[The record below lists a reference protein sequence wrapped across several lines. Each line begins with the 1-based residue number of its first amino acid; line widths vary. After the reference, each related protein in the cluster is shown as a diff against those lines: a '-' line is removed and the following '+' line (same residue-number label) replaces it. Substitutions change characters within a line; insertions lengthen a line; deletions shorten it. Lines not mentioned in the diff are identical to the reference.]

1 MQRKG
6 KTFIVSGPSGVGKST
21 VLKALFDQRTDL
33 YFSISATTR
42 DPRPG
47 EVDGVHYHFIPAEEF
62 HRMVEEDEFLE
73 YAEYVGNFYGTPK
86 KYVDRAM
93 DDGRDVILDI
103 EIQGANQIC
112 AKRPETVRIF
122 IAPPSWVE
130 LERRLTARGTDSQE
144 VIQSRLLRAKVEL
157 QTASSYDYLVINDT
171 VEQAVTELAAIL
183 CAEHCRPAE
192 RLEPTTPDT
201 PATGDE
207 SQLMLWVS
215 GMLVCALG
223 AGLMLRRKKEN

>member
-1 MQRKG
+1 MQRRG

-62 HRMVEEDEFLE
+62 HRMVGGEVCGGREGGWVFLCPPKITWTVPWTTDGTSFWTSRSKAPTRSAPSDRRRCEFSSHPLHGWSWSGGSPP
-73 YAEYVGNFYGTPK
+73 VVP
-86 KYVDRAM
+86 
-93 DDGRDVILDI
+93 
-103 EIQGANQIC
+103 
-112 AKRPETVRIF
+112 TVR
-122 IAPPSWVE
+122 
-130 LERRLTARGTDSQE
+130 E

-171 VEQAVTELAAIL
+171 VEQAVAEMAAIL

-192 RLEPTTPDT
+192 RLE
-201 PATGDE
+201 
-207 SQLMLWVS
+207 QLLH
-215 GMLVCALG
+215 
-223 AGLMLRRKKEN
+223 K

>member
-1 MQRKG
+1 MQRRG

-93 DDGRDVILDI
+93 DDGRDVIL
-103 EIQGANQIC
+103 EN
-112 AKRPETVRIF
+112 K
-122 IAPPSWVE
+122 
-130 LERRLTARGTDSQE
+130 LTEYIPNRYMLVNVVAR
-144 VIQSRLLRAKVEL
+144 
-157 QTASSYDYLVINDT
+157 N
-171 VEQAVTELAAIL
+171 EQADARQMAVVARRARQI
-183 CAEHCRPAE
+183 AEEAE
-192 RLEPTTPDT
+192 
-201 PATGDE
+201 ATGQHLDE
-207 SQLMLWVS
+207 KPVTLAIHEVAE
-215 GMLVCALG
+215 GKFDAHTIDT
-223 AGLMLRRKKEN
+223 EIEED

>member
-21 VLKALFDQRTDL
+21 VLKALFDRRTDL

-122 IAPPSWVE
+122 IAPPHGWSWSGGSPPVAPTV
-130 LERRLTARGTDSQE
+130 RE
-144 VIQSRLLRAKVEL
+144 VIQKPPAAGQGGAANRQQLRL
-157 QTASSYDYLVINDT
+157 
-171 VEQAVTELAAIL
+171 
-183 CAEHCRPAE
+183 
-192 RLEPTTPDT
+192 
-201 PATGDE
+201 
-207 SQLMLWVS
+207 S
-215 GMLVCALG
+215 GHQRYRG
-223 AGLMLRRKKEN
+223 AGGDGAGGHSVRRALHARRSVWSSSCINKSNYSRKADKEGRSL